1 MEQEKK
7 IRRIIADILDVKEE
21 KITET
26 FGPNDAAMW
35 DSLNNLQL
43 ITALEEEK
51 SRIDQII
58 RDIQGVIP
66 HYEALIAAERALDR
80 GVKATDGVPAAS

>member
-7 IRRIIADILDVKEE
+7 IKQIFADILDVKED

-35 DSLNNLQL
+35 DSMNNLRL
-43 ITALEEEK
+43 ITALEEEFN
-51 SRIDQII
+51 I
-58 RDIQGVIP
+58 RLTMGEIREMDSFGKITEVIGR
-66 HYEALIAAERALDR
+66 HL
-80 GVKATDGVPAAS
+80 TN

>member
-7 IRRIIADILDVKEE
+7 IKQIFADILDVKEE

-35 DSLNNLQL
+35 DSMNNLRL
-43 ITALEEEK
+43 ITALEEEFN
-51 SRIDQII
+51 I
-58 RDIQGVIP
+58 RLTMGEIREMDSFGKITEVIGR
-66 HYEALIAAERALDR
+66 HL
-80 GVKATDGVPAAS
+80 TN

>member
-7 IRRIIADILDVKEE
+7 IKQIFADILDVKEE

-35 DSLNNLQL
+35 DSMNNLRL
-43 ITALEEEK
+43 ITALEEEFN
-51 SRIDQII
+51 IQLTMGEI
-58 RDIQGVIP
+58 REMDSFGKIKEVVGR
-66 HYEALIAAERALDR
+66 HL
-80 GVKATDGVPAAS
+80 TS

>member
-35 DSLNNLQL
+35 DSMNNLQL
-43 ITALEEEK
+43 ITALEEEFN
-51 SRIDQII
+51 IQLTMGEI
-58 RDIQGVIP
+58 RKMDSFGKIKEVVGR
-66 HYEALIAAERALDR
+66 HLSNEDR
-80 GVKATDGVPAAS
+80 GGTMHR